1 MLSLAQSA
9 DYLFCL
15 EWTPSDTGPKVLQYK
30 KIKFNPSQ
38 KSYRNFL
45 DTSLIDF
52 KKSSI
57 NPSNSMSLSI
67 DIDNVLLTS
76 FNYDLNI
83 DLEDYT
89 KWYENNVLNP
99 HIVENFDIYYY
110 PLNNKE
116 NSMMVV
122 CINKKLKANIIASC
136 KKHKYD
142 LVHLTFDIFSAG
154 IAAKIYRRKNIRNYL
169 IWKIG
174 KNNYHYGL
182 FYENDDLKHFIKVKK
197 RNKIECIQSIG
208 DNFLK
213 IKLIKMFE
221 SAILGKKLEAN
232 FSDKIFLYQSKTNF
246 ELLKFLASKNKIHI
260 MDIGSKLLGKKTPHY
275 SLLGYN
281 ENINSL
287 RGIDV

>member
-38 KSYRNFL
+38 KSYKHFL
-45 DTSLIDF
+45 DASLIDF

-89 KWYENNVLNP
+89 KWYEDNVLNP
-99 HIVENFDIYYY
+99 HIVNNFDIYYY

-154 IAAKIYRRKNIRNYL
+154 IAAKVYRKENVRNYL

-232 FSDKIFLYQSKTNF
+232 FLDKIFLYQSKTNF

>member
-1 MLSLAQSA
+1 LLSLAQSA

-38 KSYRNFL
+38 KSYKNFL
-45 DTSLIDF
+45 DASLIDF

-89 KWYENNVLNP
+89 KWYEDNVLNP
-99 HIVENFDIYYY
+99 HIVNNFDIYYY

-154 IAAKIYRRKNIRNYL
+154 IAAKVYRKENVRNYL

-232 FSDKIFLYQSKTNF
+232 FLDKIFLYQSKTNF

>member
-9 DYLFCL
+9 NYLFCL
-15 EWTPSDTGPKVLQYK
+15 EWTSSDTGPKVLQYK
-30 KIKFNPSQ
+30 KIKFNPYQ
-38 KSYRNFL
+38 KSYKNFL
-45 DTSLIDF
+45 DTSLINF

-57 NPSNSMSLSI
+57 NQSNSISLSI
-67 DIDNVLLTS
+67 DIDNLLLTS

-83 DLEDYT
+83 DLEEYT
-89 KWYENNVLNP
+89 KWYETNILNP
-99 HIVENFDIYYY
+99 YIVENFDIYYY

-122 CINKKLKANIIASC
+122 CINKKLKANIRASC

-154 IAAKIYRRKNIRNYL
+154 IAAKVYRKNNVKNYL

-182 FYENDDLKHFIKVKK
+182 FYENDDLKHFIKIRKK
-197 RNKIECIQSIG
+197 NKIECVQSIG
-208 DNFLK
+208 DNLLK
-213 IKLIKMFE
+213 IELIKMFE
-221 SAILGKKLEAN
+221 SALLGEKLKAR
-232 FSDKIFLYQSKTNF
+232 FLDKIFLYQSKNNF
-246 ELLKFLASKNKIHI
+246 ELLKLLALESKIDI
-260 MDIGSKLLGKKTPHY
+260 MDIGSKLLGKKNPHY